1 MVHYT
6 GFPLVIVMTVP
17 AGSQGD
23 FFADVRRFFSL
34 LDLDGDGLVS
44 YGEATLG
51 LHHCFD
57 AVHRVRSP
65 SSSQHSPSPP
75 ASLPSVTASHKAR
88 VVSEQVQWLFSA
100 SAPAVPAASPAA
112 SPSSSPSPSSPAPLS
127 FPSFESC
134 YRRLLSSGY
143 EQEVLWLDLVRAITA
158 LSSSAHWQSMSAVC
172 SRARRVWAERLQQ
185 GSRQEAERRRVSAR
199 IAQSLSQQAHSAQ
212 LTSALQAMQAEGQ
225 QWTEERWMRA
235 WHDLL
240 RAAGDEVD
248 YTQLIAT
255 LDEEL
260 SSTAPT
266 SSSDS
271 SNSNHANH
279 TSAG

>member
-1 MVHYT
+1 MAA
-6 GFPLVIVMTVP
+6 P

-75 ASLPSVTASHKAR
+75 ASLPSVSASHKAR

-172 SRARRVWAERLQQ
+172 SRARRVWAERMQQ

-199 IAQSLSQQAHSAQ
+199 IAQSLRQQAHSAQ
-212 LTSALQAMQAEGQ
+212 LTSALQADDRQRGSSGQRRGGCGPGTTCSGQ
-225 QWTEERWMRA
+225 QETRSTTRSSSQRSTRSSMRRS
-235 WHDLL
+235 
-240 RAAGDEVD
+240 RAAAV
-248 YTQLIAT
+248 TAAARASTTCFT
-255 LDEEL
+255 LAL
-260 SSTAPT
+260 AS
-266 SSSDS
+266 
-271 SNSNHANH
+271 
-279 TSAG
+279 